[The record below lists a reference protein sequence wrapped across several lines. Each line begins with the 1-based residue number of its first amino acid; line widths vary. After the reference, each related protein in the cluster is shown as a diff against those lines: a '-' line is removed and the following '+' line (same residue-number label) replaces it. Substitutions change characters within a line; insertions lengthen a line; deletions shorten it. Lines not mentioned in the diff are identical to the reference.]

1 MATCTSCG
9 AAGLVDGAR
18 FCHECGAP
26 TAAQCTSCG
35 EAIVPGA
42 KFCSSCGSAQGAS
55 APAAAAPARVQPV
68 AERRVTS
75 VLFGDLVGFTT
86 ASENR
91 DQEESRELLSR
102 FFDGCRQVVGRYGG
116 TIEKFIGDAVMAVW
130 GVPTA
135 HEDDAERAVRAGL
148 ELTRMVVELGADVG
162 AGDLAMRVGIVT
174 GEVAVTIGA
183 EQQGMVAGDPV
194 NTASRV
200 QSIAAPGEVWVDE
213 TTKLLTA
220 GAISYGEVGSHT
232 LKGKAEP
239 VALWSARAVVGAS
252 GGTQRE
258 DGLEAPFVGRE
269 RELRLVRELFHG
281 VADNARA
288 GLLVV
293 DGEPGV
299 GKSRLGWEFFKYIDG
314 LAGTTY
320 WHQGR
325 CLAYGDGI
333 AYWALAEAVRL
344 RLVRLAGRDGD
355 DETPDD
361 SLTQLVAD
369 GLAEAVPD
377 EEERAWLAPRVGALL
392 GGGSIGTF
400 AREEL
405 FTAWVTFFERVS
417 GGDEVVLMIDDAQ
430 HADDGLLAFVEY
442 LLESAT
448 FPCLVLL
455 LTRPGLIE
463 RRPALATNRRAT
475 LLHLGELEQR
485 DMTALVDGLVAG
497 LPAEVC
503 AALVNRAEGIP
514 LYAVET
520 VRSLIDRD
528 LVVPRG
534 GQYVLVDHD
543 VDLALVG
550 APASLQALVAAR
562 LDALHPEERMV
573 VSRGGVLGVS
583 FTLDGV
589 RALCSGVDVDAAV
602 EELLRLQI
610 LTRDT
615 NRLSADYGQLR
626 FVQSVVRQV
635 AYGTLSRHDRKA
647 GHLAAARYLEEH
659 VDHAT
664 DIDAVIAQH
673 YIDALDA
680 VPDEADA
687 PELAAKAI
695 ELLVRA
701 ADRSYSLGVPE
712 DAAAHLDTALTHAG
726 DDRVRADLQRQRASA
741 LRDAGRYDEAA
752 ELAKESAETFDRLGD
767 DVAAARAVAVW
778 ARSLAQGGESAA
790 ALELA
795 MPRFESLQGR
805 DDALRAAL
813 DLAQVVTGTQFAL
826 GQDTLGTLDVRIR
839 LADRLEDA
847 HQLAESLSALGN
859 AYLSSGARWAGEIF
873 QETAAGLAREHQLSV
888 TLGLILSN
896 LGSARL
902 ERDLVASA
910 DASREAV
917 SVLARTGV
925 RLNMAVAQLNLATA
939 LTNMGRWDELDA
951 LLAGARALWE
961 STFNQA
967 GVYCAT
973 VAAVDRGLPVPPVPD
988 DLPAAG
994 DGVADKAWVL
1004 FESAVLAA
1012 AAGDPARGCAE
1023 ATEAAK
1029 ELHAVTGTTDDF
1041 VWMYGVAGSLAIELD
1056 DEDRLR
1062 ALIDLIDDPER
1073 LKPGTRG
1080 HYLRVQAM
1088 AARGPEPE
1096 SVEPLLRE
1104 AADAFV
1110 AWGSPLW
1117 RARTMA
1123 DLGVWLGRQG
1133 ADEEA
1138 EEALA
1143 AARSTYEE
1151 LGAAGLLAELD
1162 QKLAAVL

>member
-1 MATCTSCG
+1 MATCTACG
-9 AAGLVDGAR
+9 AVDLVDGAR

-26 TAAQCTSCG
+26 TAAQCVSCG
-35 EAIVPGA
+35 EGIVPGA
-42 KFCSSCGSAQGAS
+42 KFCSSCGAPQTAT
-55 APAAAAPARVQPV
+55 APAAVPTRLQPV

-86 ASENR
+86 ASESR

-220 GAISYGEVGSHT
+220 GAISYAEVGSHT

-252 GGTQRE
+252 GGSQRE

-344 RLVRLAGRDGD
+344 RLVRLAGRDG
-355 DETPDD
+355 ED
-361 SLTQLVAD
+361 SQEDTTELVAE

-392 GGGSIGTF
+392 GGGSIGTY

-417 GGDEVVLMIDDAQ
+417 GGDEVVLLIDDA
-430 HADDGLLAFVEY
+430 HLADDGLLAFVEY
-442 LLESAT
+442 LLETAT
-448 FPCLVLL
+448 FPCMVLL

-475 LLHLGELEQR
+475 LLHLGELEER

-497 LPAEVC
+497 LPEDVC
-503 AALVNRAEGIP
+503 TALVRRAEGVP

-534 GQYVLVDHD
+534 GQYVLVDPD
-543 VDLALVG
+543 VDLATVG
-550 APASLQALVAAR
+550 APASLQALIAAR
-562 LDALHPEERMV
+562 LDALRPDQRTV
-573 VSRGGVLGVS
+573 VNRGSILGVS

-589 RALCSGVDVDAAV
+589 RELCPGVDVDAAV

-647 GHLAAARYLEEH
+647 GHLGAARYLEEH
-659 VDHAT
+659 VEHAT

-673 YIDALDA
+673 YLDALAA

-687 PELAAKAI
+687 PDLAGKAI
-695 ELLVRA
+695 ALLVRA

-712 DAAAHLDTALTHAG
+712 DAAAHLDTALAHAQDTH
-726 DDRVRADLQRQRASA
+726 VRADLQRQRAIA
-741 LRDAGRYDEAA
+741 LRDAGRYDEAVA
-752 ELAKESAETFDRLGD
+752 VAKEAAATFDELGD

-778 ARSLAQGGESAA
+778 ARALGQRGESSA

-795 MPRFESLQGR
+795 RPRFDALQGR
-805 DDALRAAL
+805 DDALRAIL
-813 DLAQVVTGTQFAL
+813 DLGQVVTGAELAL
-826 GQDTLGTLDVRIR
+826 GLDMLGALDVQIRI
-839 LADRLEDA
+839 ADRLGDVN
-847 HQLAESLSALGN
+847 QLAESIGALGN
-859 AYLSSGARWAGEIF
+859 AYILSGAPRAGEIF
-873 QETAAGLAREHQLSV
+873 QEAAARLAREHQLLRP
-888 TLGLILSN
+888 LGLIMSN
-896 LGSARL
+896 LGSTRL
-902 ERDLVASA
+902 ERDLEASA
-910 DASREAV
+910 AASQEAL

-925 RLNMAVAQLNLATA
+925 RAPTAVAQVNLATA
-939 LTNMGRWDELDA
+939 LLGMGRWDELDT

-961 STFNQA
+961 SSFSQTAVYA
-967 GVYCAT
+967 GT
-973 VAAVDRGLPVPPVPD
+973 LAALDRGIPVPTPPD
-988 DLPAAG
+988 NRAPSGDGPSDRAWDLLESASLAMAAG
-994 DGVADKAWVL
+994 DLVRACSD
-1004 FESAVLAA
+1004 
-1012 AAGDPARGCAE
+1012 
-1023 ATEAAK
+1023 ATEAATTVH
-1029 ELHAVTGTTDDF
+1029 EVSGTSDDF
-1041 VWMYGVAGSLAIELD
+1041 VWMYGLAGSLAVELGDQETMVALVNLIE
-1056 DEDRLR
+1056 
-1062 ALIDLIDDPER
+1062 DPER
-1073 LKPGTRG
+1073 LGPGTRG
-1080 HYLRVQAM
+1080 SYLRLRAM
-1088 AARGPEPE
+1088 TLRDSEPDAVE
-1096 SVEPLLRE
+1096 SLLRE
-1104 AADAFV
+1104 AAESYE
-1110 AWGSPLW
+1110 AWNSPLW
-1117 RARTMA
+1117 RARALA
-1123 DLGVWLGRQG
+1123 DLGVWMDRRGESER
-1133 ADEEA
+1133 AA
-1138 EEALA
+1138 AALE

-1151 LGAAGLLAELD
+1151 LGANGLLAALD
-1162 QKLAAVL
+1162 QQLAAVR